1 MSEKKKNGK
10 KPEVASGIS
19 MVSKE
24 KFESAKA
31 ELVKLVDGI
40 QGGER
45 LVELVDAGYKKGKL
59 SSGEMM
65 EVLESMN
72 LESEQMDKMYD
83 IMENL
88 GVDAAGEED
97 LMPILSE

>member
-65 EVLESMN
+65 EVLETMN
-72 LESEQMDKMYD
+72 LRASRWTRCTTSWRTWAWTPP
-83 IMENL
+83 
-88 GVDAAGEED
+88 GRRT
-97 LMPILSE
+97 